1 MKEALTALCP
11 AFLYHHLTSTT
22 TTLTS
27 LCYVCFFFFLIIT
40 NDPNF
45 STFLMFDLQVVM
57 LFQLLQT
64 F

>member
-1 MKEALTALCP
+1 M
-11 AFLYHHLTSTT
+11 
-22 TTLTS
+22 
-27 LCYVCFFFFLIIT
+27 YVVIIIIIIIIIII

-45 STFLMFDLQVVM
+45 STFLIFDLQVVM